1 MRKEQFQ
8 YIDKKIEEQIKEH
21 KIAGASLKIWQN
33 NEEIYEVQKGYA
45 DLENLVSVKKDTI
58 FRIYSMTKPV
68 TAVAA
73 MILYERGML
82 DLFTPV
88 SCYLEGFRDQKVYE
102 NGRLVPVHR
111 EARIKDLL
119 NMTSGLVYPGED
131 HPAKLCMKQLFDKE
145 KEDREI
151 RGKKMTTVEFC
162 NEIGRQ
168 PLLFSPGEG
177 WNLSLIHI

>member
-88 SCYLEGFRDQKVYE
+88 SCYLRCV
-102 NGRLVPVHR
+102 
-111 EARIKDLL
+111 
-119 NMTSGLVYPGED
+119 
-131 HPAKLCMKQLFDKE
+131 
-145 KEDREI
+145 
-151 RGKKMTTVEFC
+151 
-162 NEIGRQ
+162 
-168 PLLFSPGEG
+168 
-177 WNLSLIHI
+177 